1 MHCIWVKDGTTRDAC
16 HWEFMVMTDKNT
28 EPARWRIDFWNRG
41 NRQRP
46 DRAWNL
52 EVKRILFVT
61 DAWEPQVNGVVQTL
75 KSLFAA
81 LAAID
86 IEVAHLTPAGHRT
99 LPLPSYPDIRLAL
112 TTRRRI
118 AQRLEEIRPD
128 HVHIV
133 TEGPLGIHARR
144 VCLARGLPFTT
155 SYHTRFP
162 EYLRARV
169 PVPETWSYRWL
180 RAFHNS
186 GSGTMVATPSL
197 KRELEAHGFERLM
210 LWGRGVDTE
219 GFHPRLRGDLGVG
232 PPVFLYVGRV
242 AVEKNLPAF
251 LDLDLPGTKV
261 VVGEG
266 PDLAILKSRYPGV
279 VFAGTKR
286 GEELARHFASA
297 DVFVFPSRTDTFGLV
312 LLEALA
318 SGTPVAAYPVTGPA
332 DIFADGRGGVLSEDL
347 GMAAL
352 KALDI
357 PREAAREKALEYGWD
372 ACARTFMDNVQKAQ
386 HDFAARQAA

>member
-1 MHCIWVKDGTTRDAC
+1 
-16 HWEFMVMTDKNT
+16 MTDKKT
-28 EPARWRIDFWNRG
+28 EPGRWQIDFWNRR
-41 NRQRP
+41 RQP
-46 DRAWNL
+46 EPAEHDWNL
-52 EVKRILFVT
+52 DVKRILFVT

-81 LAAID
+81 LSAID

-112 TTRRRI
+112 TTRGQIARRM
-118 AQRLEEIRPD
+118 EEVRPD

-144 VCLARGLPFTT
+144 VCLSRGLPFTT

-169 PVPETWSYRWL
+169 PVPEAWSYRWL

-197 KRELEAHGFERLM
+197 REELAAHGFDKLM

-219 GFHPRLRGDLGVG
+219 TFHPQLRADLGHQR
-232 PPVFLYVGRV
+232 PVFLYVGRV

-251 LDLDLPGTKV
+251 LDLDLPGTRI
-261 VVGEG
+261 VVGDG
-266 PDLAILKSRYPGV
+266 PDLALLKGRYPHV
-279 VFAGTKR
+279 VFAGTRR
-286 GEELARHFASA
+286 GEELARYFASA

-332 DIFADGRGGVLSEDL
+332 DIFADGRGGALSADL
-347 GMAAL
+347 RTAAL
-352 KALDI
+352 KALEI
-357 PREAAREKALEYGWD
+357 PREEARAKALEYGWD
-372 ACARTFMDNVQKAQ
+372 ACARAFMENVQQAQ

>member
-1 MHCIWVKDGTTRDAC
+1 
-16 HWEFMVMTDKNT
+16 MTEKNR
-28 EPARWRIDFWNRG
+28 EPVRWRIDFWNHR
-41 NRQRP
+41 RHRKHA
-46 DRAWNL
+46 DHAWNL

-81 LAAID
+81 LSAMD

-118 AQRLEEIRPD
+118 AQRMQEVQPD
-128 HVHIV
+128 HVHIA

-144 VCLARGLPFTT
+144 VCLTRGLPFTT

-169 PVPETWSYRWL
+169 PVPEAWSYRWL

-186 GSGTMVATPSL
+186 SSGTMVATPSL
-197 KRELEAHGFERLM
+197 KQELEAHGFDRLM

-219 GFHPRLRGDLGVG
+219 GFHPRFRGDLGVEG
-232 PPVFLYVGRV
+232 PVFLYVGRV

-261 VVGEG
+261 VVGDG
-266 PDLAILKSRYPGV
+266 PDLALLKGRYPDV
-279 VFAGTKR
+279 VFAGTRR

-332 DIFADGRGGVLSEDL
+332 DIFADGRGGALSEDL
-347 GMAAL
+347 RTAAL
-352 KALDI
+352 QALEI
-357 PREAAREKALEYGWD
+357 PREEAREKALAYGWD
-372 ACARTFMDNVQKAQ
+372 ACARAFMENVQKAQ

>member
-1 MHCIWVKDGTTRDAC
+1 
-16 HWEFMVMTDKNT
+16 MTDKKT
-28 EPARWRIDFWNRG
+28 EPGRWRIDFWNRR
-41 NRQRP
+41 RQP
-46 DRAWNL
+46 EPAEHDWNL
-52 EVKRILFVT
+52 DVKRILFVT

-81 LAAID
+81 LSAID

-112 TTRRRI
+112 TTRGQIARRM
-118 AQRLEEIRPD
+118 EEVRPD

-144 VCLARGLPFTT
+144 VCLSRGLPFTT

-169 PVPETWSYRWL
+169 PVPEAWSYRWL

-197 KRELEAHGFERLM
+197 REELAAHGFDKLM

-219 GFHPRLRGDLGVG
+219 TFHPQLRADLGHQR
-232 PPVFLYVGRV
+232 PVFLYVGRV

-251 LDLDLPGTKV
+251 LDLDLPGTRI
-261 VVGEG
+261 VVGDG
-266 PDLAILKSRYPGV
+266 PDLALLKGRYPHV
-279 VFAGTKR
+279 VFAGTRR
-286 GEELARHFASA
+286 GEELARYFASA

-332 DIFADGRGGVLSEDL
+332 DIFADGRGGALSADL
-347 GMAAL
+347 RTAAL
-352 KALDI
+352 KALEI
-357 PREAAREKALEYGWD
+357 PREEARAKALEYGWD
-372 ACARTFMDNVQKAQ
+372 ACARAFMENVQQAQ

>member
-1 MHCIWVKDGTTRDAC
+1 
-16 HWEFMVMTDKNT
+16 MVMSEDRGV
-28 EPARWRIDFWNRG
+28 PARWRINFWNRWRHQEHSNQG
-41 NRQRP
+41 
-46 DRAWNL
+46 WNL

-81 LAAID
+81 LSESG

-99 LPLPSYPDIRLAL
+99 LPLPSYPDIRIAL
-112 TTRRRI
+112 TTRRNI
-118 AQRLEEIRPD
+118 ARRMQDIRPD

-162 EYLRARV
+162 EYLRARL
-169 PVPETWSYRWL
+169 PVPEAWSYRWL

-197 KRELEAHGFERLM
+197 KQELEEHGFDKLM
-210 LWGRGVDTE
+210 LWGRGVDTKL
-219 GFHPRLRGDLGVG
+219 FSPLLRVDLGLAG
-232 PPVFLYVGRV
+232 PVFLYVGRV

-251 LDLDLPGTKV
+251 LDLDLPGTKL
-261 VVGEG
+261 VVGDG
-266 PDLAILKSRYPGV
+266 PDLATLKARYPAV

-347 GMAAL
+347 RLAAL
-352 KALDI
+352 KALEI
-357 PREAAREKALEYGWD
+357 PREQAREKALDYSWD
-372 ACARTFMDNVQKAQ
+372 ACARTFMENVQQAQ
-386 HDFAARQAA
+386 YDFAARQAA